1 MNAHAIAGL
10 LALNFWLLAVGVA
23 VLFGV
28 RGWRSWGE
36 LARLS
41 GLAYMLGVA
50 LLGVVWV
57 WELVVGID
65 LGFVT
70 IFGSGIVI
78 ALLAAV
84 AGHRVGHRLPPR
96 PAGLPRFRLSPVTA
110 VFTALTAVYFEALFR
125 DARLHA
131 LTEFDAW
138 HFWVPKAKAIYFF
151 GGLDHQFFSVLINQS
166 YPPLVP
172 TLQATAFHFMG
183 SPDVVT
189 AHVQFWFLFVGFA
202 GALLGLLSGR
212 VPALFIWPPLLLLLV
227 SPYVIGHAYQPQAD
241 FLLDE
246 LFVIAALLLALWLA
260 DRQDWQLVAAGI
272 LLAAVMLTKREGYLF
287 AASVV
292 VAGLIVTW
300 AQRRSAWP
308 RLVALGLL
316 AAAATIP
323 WRVLLAVRHLSG
335 GAPEAGGTGLFSNA
349 DRGWPSLRLAL
360 SSAFDYNT
368 WLIVIPIALVAI
380 VAAYAARARLL
391 ATFAALLY
399 VLAIAGF
406 TYSTW
411 AFPSL
416 GISTKPAL
424 NPIVRLTGEIALL
437 TPALVPLLLAAAWPR
452 ERTALITMRS
462 RAGAWALIAI
472 AALAYPLAVLAGGGP
487 HFPARSDCVHPAKTD
502 GDIEAVFGRF
512 RNPDTAAAALGRVMK
527 LGFKGSVVEPDGCG
541 YLKVDVKGVPT
552 LAVGRELAA
561 EAEKVGL
568 HVTLEKTLT

>member
-1 MNAHAIAGL
+1 LNAHAIAGL
-10 LALNFWLLAVGVA
+10 LALNLWLLAVGIA

-41 GLAYMLGVA
+41 GLAYVLGVA

-65 LGFVT
+65 LGFAT

-78 ALLAAV
+78 ALIAAV
-84 AGHRVGHRLPPR
+84 VGYRLGHRLPPR
-96 PAGLPRFRLSPVTA
+96 PAGLPPFRLSPVTA
-110 VFTALTAVYFEALFR
+110 VFGALTIVYFEALFR

-151 GGLDHQFFSVLINQS
+151 GGLDEQLFSVLINQS

-172 TLQATAFHFMG
+172 TLQAAAFHFMG

-189 AHVQFWFLFVGFA
+189 VHLQFWFLFVGFA
-202 GALLGLLSGR
+202 GALVGLLSGR

-227 SPYVIGHAYQPQAD
+227 APYVIGHAYQPQAD

-246 LFVIAALLLALWLA
+246 LFVIVALLIALWLA

-287 AASVV
+287 AASVII
-292 VAGLIVTW
+292 AGLIVTW
-300 AQRRSAWP
+300 GQRRSAWP
-308 RLVALGLL
+308 RLLALGLL
-316 AAAATIP
+316 AAAATVP
-323 WRVLLAVRHLSG
+323 WRVLLAVRHLSS
-335 GAPEAGGTGLFSNA
+335 GAPEDGGIGLFSNL
-349 DRGWPSLRLAL
+349 DRAWPSLRLAL
-360 SSAFDYNT
+360 SSAFDYDT

-380 VAAYAARARLL
+380 VAAYAARARVL
-391 ATFAALLY
+391 ATYATLLY
-399 VLAIAGF
+399 VFAIAGF

-452 ERTALITMRS
+452 ERAALIAMRS
-462 RAGAWALIAI
+462 RPTAWILVIV

-487 HFPARSDCVHPAKTD
+487 RFPARSDCIHPAKTD
-502 GDIEAVFGRF
+502 GDIEAVFGRS
-512 RNPDTAAAALGRVMK
+512 RNPETAAATLARVLE

-541 YLKVDVKGVPT
+541 YLKVNVKGVPT

-568 HVTLEKTLT
+568 HVTLEKSVP

>member
-1 MNAHAIAGL
+1 LNTHAIAGL
-10 LALNFWLLAVGVA
+10 LALNLWLFAVGVA
-23 VLFGV
+23 MLFGV

-36 LARLS
+36 LAQLS
-41 GLAYMLGVA
+41 GLAYVLGVA
-50 LLGVVWV
+50 VLGVVWV

-65 LGFVT
+65 LGFAT
-70 IFGSGIVI
+70 IFGTGIV
-78 ALLAAV
+78 LAFLAV
-84 AGHRVGHRLPPR
+84 IVGYRLGHRLPPR
-96 PAGLPRFRLSPVTA
+96 PAGLPPFRLSPVTA
-110 VFTALTAVYFEALFR
+110 VFGALTAVYFEALFR

-131 LTEFDAW
+131 LNEFDAW

-151 GGLDHQFFSVLINQS
+151 GGLDEQFFSVLINQS

-172 TLQATAFHFMG
+172 TLEAAAFHFMG

-189 AHVQFWFLFVGFA
+189 VHVQFWFFFVGFA

-227 SPYVIGHAYQPQAD
+227 APYIIGHAYQPQAD

-287 AASVV
+287 AASVI

-300 AQRRSAWP
+300 RQRRSAWP

-316 AAAATIP
+316 AAAATVP
-323 WRVLLAVRHLSG
+323 WRVLLAVRDLSG
-335 GAPEAGGTGLFSNA
+335 GAPEAGGTGLFSNL
-349 DRGWPSLRLAL
+349 DRAWPSLRLAF
-360 SSAFDYNT
+360 SSAFDYGT
-368 WLIVIPIALVAI
+368 WLIVMPIALVAI

-391 ATFAALLY
+391 ATYATLLY
-399 VLAIAGF
+399 VFAVAGF

-416 GISTKPAL
+416 GISAKPAL

-452 ERTALITMRS
+452 ERTALIAVRS
-462 RAGAWALIAI
+462 RASAWVLVVV
-472 AALAYPLAVLAGGGP
+472 AALVYPLAVLAGGGP
-487 HFPARSDCVHPAKTD
+487 SFPARSDCIDPAKTD

-512 RNPDTAAAALGRVMK
+512 RNPDTAAAALGRVLE
-527 LGFKGSVVEPDGCG
+527 LGFQGSLVEPDGCG

-568 HVTLEKTLT
+568 QVTLEKTAP